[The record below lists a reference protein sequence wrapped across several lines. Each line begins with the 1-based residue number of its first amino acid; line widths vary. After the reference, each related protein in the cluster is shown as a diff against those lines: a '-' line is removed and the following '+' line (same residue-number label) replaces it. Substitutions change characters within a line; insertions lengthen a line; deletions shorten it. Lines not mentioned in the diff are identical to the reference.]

1 MLGRGLDVGV
11 AVSVGVGVGV
21 GVGVTVGVGEVVGVG
36 VVGGVVT
43 VSDGTS
49 LGAGEGWVGAGLVTP
64 GTAGT
69 EEGTADGTQTGSA
82 RDTFGVGVDDDDPA
96 VGASANVAGW
106 PASEDAVAT
115 DEADGDADGAEALE
129 YEALGAGDAE
139 PEFLSPALA
148 SCAGVSW
155 PKNGSSRACPKVP
168 AVSTS
173 PSAPATTAMRWLM
186 CLTDAAF
193 RRAACGSRPNE
204 DVDPKLDLAAEGAA
218 AWVRT
223 SLRLANAA
231 DAVAA
236 AATCAGDLPRGD
248 SARGNPAASVVFVDS
263 SRADTTGMAVVVG
276 SGAEG
281 WTTGMAAVAGSWAR
295 NSCESGSKPAEGALA
310 GVTMGIAA
318 VGGPGVVDLRA
329 AVSTVGIAAVAGSA
343 CSDGSGVDCDADAS
357 GAITARAARSRS
369 AARISARVAG
379 AATAGMA
386 AVAGSGVVPVLVRPA
401 SSGFVGA
408 AAESAGAPVGNPL
421 GWARRRPVGLVR
433 SPSMWARRG

>member
-1 MLGRGLDVGV
+1 MPGRGLDVGV

-49 LGAGEGWVGAGLVTP
+49 LGAGAGCVGTGLVTP

-69 EEGTADGTQTGSA
+69 EEGTADGTHTGSA
-82 RDTFGVGVDDDDPA
+82 RDTFGVGADDGDPA
-96 VGASANVAGW
+96 VGASANVAGL

-115 DEADGDADGAEALE
+115 DETDGDDADEAEAVE

-139 PEFLSPALA
+139 PEFLAPPLA

-193 RRAACGSRPNE
+193 RRAEWGSRPSE
-204 DVDPKLDLAAEGAA
+204 DVDPKLDLVGEGVAACL
-218 AWVRT
+218 RT
-223 SLRLANAA
+223 SLRLASDA

-248 SARGNPAASVVFVDS
+248 SVRGDSAAPVVLVDS
-263 SRADTTGMAVVVG
+263 SWADTTGMAVV
-276 SGAEG
+276 A
-281 WTTGMAAVAGSWAR
+281 
-295 NSCESGSKPAEGALA
+295 
-310 GVTMGIAA
+310 
-318 VGGPGVVDLRA
+318 
-329 AVSTVGIAAVAGSA
+329 
-343 CSDGSGVDCDADAS
+343 GSGVD
-357 GAITARAARSRS
+357 G
-369 AARISARVAG
+369 
-379 AATAGMA
+379 
-386 AVAGSGVVPVLVRPA
+386 
-401 SSGFVGA
+401 
-408 AAESAGAPVGNPL
+408 
-421 GWARRRPVGLVR
+421 
-433 SPSMWARRG
+433 